1 MAVWSEFEEKEF
13 ETLANASFVTE
24 QLVRRRKRNVQV
36 FSPGQFLEK
45 TLGFDFATHLNPH
58 SRLHRRLFGSTPGAP
73 GATPSQLAQ
82 LKMPLASSTKF
93 LNVFLQYKRPEH
105 FKTGHRSPLWSK
117 KEEFLRFTVSEGN
130 VNASGYHFD
139 QVTALHD
146 LATSLGSSA
155 MVRYA
160 CPVVWTKAELYGIFD
175 AGRLLEHTVFVEP
188 SSLVDASSTADP
200 YHRRWTFQRSAPGA
214 GKPNPDGAL
223 TAAENGEA
231 FFDNLEFQA
240 ESSPSAQGFMQRLIE
255 DVEAAQSVKALVN
268 SRKEKLRAKDRKRL
282 DVEDLAIQEELQRLP
297 LSRSKPVESSL
308 ELATIGRDLGV
319 QWSIM
324 AFD

>member
-13 ETLANASFVTE
+13 ETLANVSFVTE
-24 QLVRRRKRNVQV
+24 QLVRRRKRKIQV

-45 TLGFDFATHLNPH
+45 TLGFDFAAHLNPH

-130 VNASGYHFD
+130 VNAPGYHFD
-139 QVTALHD
+139 QITALD
-146 LATSLGSSA
+146 ALAVSLGSQA

-175 AGRLLEHTVFVEP
+175 AGRLLENTVFVEP
-188 SSLVDASSTADP
+188 SRLIDATGAADP

-223 TAAENGEA
+223 TAAESGET
-231 FFDNLEFQA
+231 FLDNLEFQA
-240 ESSPSAQGFMQRLIE
+240 ENSPSADGFTQRLIE
-255 DVEAAQSVKALVN
+255 DAKATQNARALVN
-268 SRKEKLRAKDRKRL
+268 ASKEKLRARDRRRL
-282 DVEDLAIQEELQRLP
+282 DLEDLAIQEDLERLP
-297 LSRSKPVESSL
+297 LSRIEPVERSL
-308 ELATIGRDLGV
+308 ELASIGRDLGV
-319 QWSIM
+319 QWSIV
-324 AFD
+324 ALD